1 MSKLMEFL
9 KEKQEEEKH
18 QDVEWNKVK
27 KEWLA
32 TLDSFFSQIKE
43 WLDEAKKS
51 KLLEVYDRSTVVSE
65 EHFGDYKAP
74 ALEIKTK
81 TRAVHI
87 EPVGRLIVGAHGR
100 VDMKSWKDEFIFL
113 YFQDKDKWMYMATKR
128 QGGSYELT
136 EDLFSKLL
144 MKMMS

>member
-27 KEWLA
+27 KDWLA
-32 TLDSFFSQIKE
+32 TLDTFFTQIKE
-43 WLDEAKKS
+43 WLDEARKN
-51 KLLEVYDRSTVVSE
+51 KLLEVYDRGVAVSE
-65 EHFGDYKAP
+65 EHLGNYKAP

-81 TRAVHI
+81 ARAVHI

-100 VDMKSWKDEFIFL
+100 VDMKSWKDERMFL
-113 YFQDKDKWMYMATKR
+113 YSQDKRKWFYAAEKR
-128 QGGSYELT
+128 KGGHIPLNESLFN
-136 EDLFSKLL
+136 DLLIQML
-144 MKMMS
+144 Q